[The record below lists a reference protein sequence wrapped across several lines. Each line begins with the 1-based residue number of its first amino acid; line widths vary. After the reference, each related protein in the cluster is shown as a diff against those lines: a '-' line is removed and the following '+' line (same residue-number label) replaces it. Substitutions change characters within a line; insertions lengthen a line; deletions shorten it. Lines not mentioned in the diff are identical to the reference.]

1 MNSTIHAPLDLTS
14 EEFAILAE
22 LLESTRVK
30 LLIEIRHT
38 HHRSF
43 RDELR
48 HRLTLVEH
56 LAERCGPT
64 MSAGSEKTGLG
75 A

>member
-1 MNSTIHAPLDLTS
+1 MNSTAHEPLNLPG
-14 EEFAILAE
+14 EELAILAE
-22 LLESTRVK
+22 LLELARTR

-38 HHRSF
+38 DRRAF

-48 HRLTLVEH
+48 HRLTLVDS
-56 LAERCGPT
+56 LIERYASTPSHGP
-64 MSAGSEKTGLG
+64 METGPG

>member
-1 MNSTIHAPLDLTS
+1 MNTTIHEPLDLTS
-14 EEFAILAE
+14 EELAILAE
-22 LLESTRVK
+22 LLESERAK

-48 HRLTLVEH
+48 HRLTLVER
-56 LAERCGPT
+56 LVERCGPT
-64 MSAGSEKTGLG
+64 TSAGSEKTGLG